1 MVFEKNRS
9 AEGREGG
16 RGAPIKRDGDKFSI
30 GAARADGL
38 R

>member
-9 AEGREGG
+9 AEGGGEGKG
-16 RGAPIKRDGDKFSI
+16 PIKRDGDKFSI